1 MHAKRRLQEPRGDS
15 RLALK
20 MPQRTLP
27 IAFAA
32 GLAAAA
38 EAGMPASAAEAC
50 LETVSKAAVSE
61 VVDSRSLRLA
71 DGGTIHLAG
80 IEPFGLLASDP
91 DPMEA
96 ELRKRIVDLVGN
108 REVDIQT
115 VAVEPDRYGRLSAIV
130 AIDGRLLQE
139 IVARE
144 GLVVAFAGGN
154 ALPCFERILAAE
166 TEARKEH
173 RGFWTG
179 EVPAAR
185 PEALASWIGRFAIF
199 EGRVISV
206 GNRRAWTYLNFG
218 FRWSEDV
225 TAEIAAEDREL
236 FGGEAVLLALAGQ
249 RVRVR
254 GFLEQK
260 GGPMVLLRSPLQ
272 LEVLADGGAGG
283 GKAP

>member
-1 MHAKRRLQEPRGDS
+1 MRAS
-15 RLALK
+15 R
-20 MPQRTLP
+20 RTLP
-27 IAFAA
+27 IALVVGLLA
-32 GLAAAA
+32 GADA
-38 EAGMPASAAEAC
+38 EVSASAAAAC
-50 LETVSKAAVSE
+50 LETVSAAKVSE

-71 DGGTIHLAG
+71 DGRSVRLAG
-80 IEPFGLLASDP
+80 TEPFGLLTSDP

-96 ELRKRIVDLVGN
+96 ELRKRLVDLVGN
-108 REVDIQT
+108 REIEIQT

-154 ALPCFERILAAE
+154 ALPCFDRILAAE

-179 EVPAAR
+179 ELPQAR
-185 PEALASWIGRFAIF
+185 TEALASRIGHFAIF

-225 TAEIAAEDREL
+225 TAAIAAEDREL

-260 GGPMVLLRSPLQ
+260 GGPMVVLRSPMQ
-272 LEVLADGGAGG
+272 IEVLSD